1 MPSGKMIAWI
11 VALSLASTLALE
23 SYKNRSA
30 GAARPTVLRRSA

>member
-30 GAARPTVLRRSA
+30 GAKPTVLRRSA